1 MKQIDN
7 KTVLGF
13 LAYVAIAIVI
23 WYVFKAL
30 WYLMVCFMI
39 WVSEYVIQ

>member
-13 LAYVAIAIVI
+13 LGYVALAIAIC
-23 WYVFKAL
+23 YVFKAL
-30 WYLMVCFMI
+30 WYLLICFMI

>member
-1 MKQIDN
+1 MKQIN
-7 KTVLGF
+7 SKTALGF
-13 LAYVAIAIVI
+13 LGYVGIAIAI

-30 WYLMVCFMI
+30 WYLLICFMI